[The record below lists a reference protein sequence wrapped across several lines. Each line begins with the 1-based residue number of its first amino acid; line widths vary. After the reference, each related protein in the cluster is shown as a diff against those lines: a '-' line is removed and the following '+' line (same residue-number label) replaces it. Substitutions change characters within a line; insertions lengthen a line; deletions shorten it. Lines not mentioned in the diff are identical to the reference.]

1 MSVFDAARD
10 CDCSSAAIYRWLDD
24 RTLATY
30 QRDAVT
36 TEVTLRAGENVLVF
50 KVINEKID
58 WSGCARFTDRDG
70 NVIKGLKVTTT
81 PE

>member
-1 MSVFDAARD
+1 VYLNGKEVLQQGQAR
-10 CDCSSAAIYRWLDD
+10 ALDKD
-24 RTLATY
+24 
-30 QRDAVT
+30 QDT
-36 TEVTLRAGENVLVF
+36 TEVTLRAGVNVLVF

-70 NVIKGLKVTTT
+70 KVIQGLKVTTT